1 MTCNCQFL
9 QKMTCNCQFLQNMT
23 CNCHLLQNMTCNC
36 PYSLAKFLTCNCHP
50 TVPCKT
56 FWHRVAMQTNLWHR
70 VAHPHFFIM
79 LHTHVIVSSVVRTIV
94 VLTSNVFLLFR
105 HHGTASI
112 NGSSNGVGT
121 KLGDGIVSKVLPEY
135 VEQMGIFLAQIFPT
149 GLDRHPL

>member
-1 MTCNCQFL
+1 
-9 QKMTCNCQFLQNMT
+9 
-23 CNCHLLQNMTCNC
+23 
-36 PYSLAKFLTCNCHP
+36 
-50 TVPCKT
+50 
-56 FWHRVAMQTNLWHR
+56 
-70 VAHPHFFIM
+70 M
-79 LHTHVIVSSVVRTIV
+79 LHTHVIVSSVVRAIV

-112 NGSSNGVGT
+112 NDSGNGVGT